1 MFFPQID
8 SNVKPVNLKREIQK
22 LENNHKRFQ
31 NNSTYF
37 HETKTGFQ
45 SAYFDPYLN
54 VQNQYGNLRTAD
66 RMLNREVDP
75 WTLRRVAK
83 KAWIINICIKN
94 VQDRIRPFLKPSTNR
109 NFRGFVIHKVGEDV
123 ISAAGKTSK
132 ERTAIEKFLMNCG
145 TDKDSDRDD
154 FQSYCI
160 KLIRD
165 VLEIDEGATEIA
177 YTKGGKPYA
186 FFAVDGA
193 TIEKVLPGQ
202 NNPYNIKY
210 VQLIN
215 NIPQAFFPEGTMIF
229 DCLNPRSDVR
239 FSFYGYS
246 PVEQAI
252 DLITASINTLI
263 YNAGFFTENKLP
275 RGMLLLDGN
284 ASQETVEEMEDYL
297 TDIMSGSPSNQWRV
311 PIVPAGSGNGEN
323 NSIKWVQ
330 LGGTNKEMEYQNWLD
345 FLMSSIVALFGSS
358 IDELGLHSQKSQPV
372 FEHNSAPEIE
382 ASKSLVLGN
391 ILGYLQKHINKILEI
406 VYPGYEFEFVG
417 YERDDPKQMV
427 DLAKAE
433 LESYKTLNEV
443 RKEKGLK
450 PLEGKWAD
458 ECPANPQFTQ
468 MYQAASAQEGGGM
481 EDMGDM
487 DGGASFEGE
496 SETEIG
502 ADDNAES
509 NVDENAWNEI
519 DNGGE
524 KQEENTEEGNEEKP
538 VGKSLVNAITINL

>member
-239 FSFYGYS
+239 FSFYGY
-246 PVEQAI
+246 
-252 DLITASINTLI
+252 
-263 YNAGFFTENKLP
+263 
-275 RGMLLLDGN
+275 
-284 ASQETVEEMEDYL
+284 
-297 TDIMSGSPSNQWRV
+297 
-311 PIVPAGSGNGEN
+311 
-323 NSIKWVQ
+323 
-330 LGGTNKEMEYQNWLD
+330 
-345 FLMSSIVALFGSS
+345 
-358 IDELGLHSQKSQPV
+358 
-372 FEHNSAPEIE
+372 
-382 ASKSLVLGN
+382 
-391 ILGYLQKHINKILEI
+391 
-406 VYPGYEFEFVG
+406 
-417 YERDDPKQMV
+417 
-427 DLAKAE
+427 
-433 LESYKTLNEV
+433 
-443 RKEKGLK
+443 
-450 PLEGKWAD
+450 
-458 ECPANPQFTQ
+458 
-468 MYQAASAQEGGGM
+468 
-481 EDMGDM
+481 
-487 DGGASFEGE
+487 
-496 SETEIG
+496 
-502 ADDNAES
+502 
-509 NVDENAWNEI
+509 
-519 DNGGE
+519 
-524 KQEENTEEGNEEKP
+524 
-538 VGKSLVNAITINL
+538 